1 MEAIMYEYL
10 LVTDEICTEDKV
22 ITINDYYNSRDI
34 CEYTIPF
41 PETNPLNYSLVK
53 DEVSSNEYYNVNY
66 AL

>member
-1 MEAIMYEYL
+1 MYEYL

-34 CEYTIPF
+34 CEYTLPL
-41 PETNPLNYSLVK
+41 PETKPLNYLLVK
-53 DEVSSNEYYNVNY
+53 DEVSSNEYYDVNY

>member
-1 MEAIMYEYL
+1 MYEYL
-10 LVTDEICTEDKV
+10 LVTDEICTEDNV

-34 CEYTIPF
+34 CEYALPL
-41 PETNPLNYSLVK
+41 PETKPLNYSLVK